1 MGEVLIFMVDQD
13 KLIKFLD
20 NRNVLDLLNESHYDY
35 YYPESRCD
43 VFMKRLD
50 SKNFVALNCKDSI
63 YDGMDFEELVIR
75 YKFTFERF
83 ISETDEGMVD
93 VLENE
98 LKIIKKYMYECLD
111 REKKVVCLDD

>member
-1 MGEVLIFMVDQD
+1 MVDQEQIKKWFETWFETWHDSD
-13 KLIKFLD
+13 KSFGSY
-20 NRNVLDLLNESHYDY
+20 EY

-43 VFMKRLD
+43 VFMKRFD
-50 SKNFVALNCKDSI
+50 SKNFAALNCKDSI

-83 ISETDEGMVD
+83 ISETDDGMAD

-98 LKIIKKYMYECLD
+98 LKIIKKYMYGCLD
-111 REKKVVCLDD
+111 REKKVVSLDD